1 MGNGALPGEPN
12 LIYTEMAMACA
23 SFYKAATQQLLQ
35 IGMLYFKRD
44 YDDIMQVDFGINQK
58 KIKWKISFGFL
69 HMLSRSKLH
78 VIVMTET
85 CF

>member
-1 MGNGALPGEPN
+1 MPLAVLPHMGNGALPGVPN

-23 SFYKAATQQLLQ
+23 AFYKAATQQLLQ

-58 KIKWKISFGFL
+58 KITGPVLKNILDSPKKRPL
-69 HMLSRSKLH
+69 
-78 VIVMTET
+78 
-85 CF
+85 